1 MSEEEVWKAV
11 ESHAGLLE
19 VSNLGRVRTLDS
31 YRSGRGTKPEP
42 QLRRGK
48 ILSPFISK
56 NGYPT
61 IAPKFG
67 DTRKK
72 MLVHRLVATAFV
84 KGHFDGAT
92 VNHMDG
98 NKTNNAATNLEWTT
112 RAENTAHQWRIGLVD
127 IRGER
132 HPSAKIT
139 DEQVREIRRRRAGG
153 ELQRVLAAE
162 FGVSRKLISQIA
174 LGKKRVSA

>member
-1 MSEEEVWKAV
+1 MEEEVWEPVA
-11 ESHAGLLE
+11 SHAGLLE

-31 YRSGRGTKPEP
+31 YRPGRGSKPEP

-48 ILSPFISK
+48 VLSPFIAN

-67 DTRKK
+67 DARKK

-84 KGHFDGAT
+84 PGHFERAT
-92 VNHMDG
+92 VNHIDG
-98 NKTNNAATNLEWTT
+98 DKTNNVASNLEWTT

-139 DEQVREIRRRRAGG
+139 DAQVREIRRRRASG

-174 LGKKRVSA
+174 LGKKRASA